1 MLEALDTQLG
11 LRIRQAK
18 ANLEMLVVD
27 HIEKVPTDN

>member
-1 MLEALDTQLG
+1 MLGALETQVG
-11 LRIRQAK
+11 LKIRQGK